1 LAEFPD
7 KCYELPPFSLGQT
20 KRSFIWAAYNVKW
33 YPGEKCYISIVEIPQ
48 IIKLQ
53 TRKVDSLS
61 LSHNKE
67 ILNINVKEECFNR
80 FLL

>member
-1 LAEFPD
+1 MNFRLLVWA
-7 KCYELPPFSLGQT
+7 KQRGHSYGLPIMLNGT
-20 KRSFIWAAYNVKW
+20 RGKI
-33 YPGEKCYISIVEIPQ
+33 CYISIVEIPQ
-48 IIKLQ
+48 FIKLQ